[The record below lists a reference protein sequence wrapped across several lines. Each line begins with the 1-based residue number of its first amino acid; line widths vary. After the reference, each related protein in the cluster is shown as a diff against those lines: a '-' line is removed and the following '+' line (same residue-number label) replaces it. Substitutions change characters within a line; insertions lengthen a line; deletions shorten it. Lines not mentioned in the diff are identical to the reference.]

1 SELDK
6 LWIPVPNHQSS
17 EMLEDHSEHVYV
29 WEAINT
35 VLDREETLEDV
46 AACLDNLSRA
56 ERQQVLMALLR
67 ARSLYSHMHAAM
79 LEISKSLDLRESLS
93 NLVKVVWDLLGAE
106 HVTLLA
112 DPAKNGLLQAALH
125 MDPDVDPVMD
135 AEVHDEANMYDGLIG
150 ECFKSGEVMMIGCVE
165 ADSRFDPEV
174 DEHIKGPVA
183 YIPIRSN
190 GSNTQQQ
197 DRTAEADKVFM
208 TESMA
213 EDQTDCNPVIAV
225 LQVVFGQHPT
235 KIKNFGALDPMF
247 LQSLGALAHQHLRQA
262 VLHVTRST
270 RLRQI
275 SALIEHIVKIVLQR
289 IKGIMG
295 VARSSLFI
303 VEPKK
308 GDIWSLSSD
317 GMQPIRLPQGV
328 GLVGACANS
337 GQVINIYDA
346 YSDERFNR
354 AVDIA
359 TGFKTKNILCVPV
372 HNQKH
377 EVVAVIQLINKVH
390 LQGFTKMDEEIS
402 KTFASSIAPLLPP
415 FLLPLLPP
423 FL

>member
-1 SELDK
+1 M
-6 LWIPVPNHQSS
+6 SS
-17 EMLEDHSEHVYV
+17 
-29 WEAINT
+29 
-35 VLDREETLEDV
+35 
-46 AACLDNLSRA
+46 
-56 ERQQVLMALLR
+56 
-67 ARSLYSHMHAAM
+67 
-79 LEISKSLDLRESLS
+79 
-93 NLVKVVWDLLGAE
+93 
-106 HVTLLA
+106 
-112 DPAKNGLLQAALH
+112 LQ
-125 MDPDVDPVMD
+125 DPDVDPVMD

-150 ECFKSGEVMMIGCVE
+150 ECFK
-165 ADSRFDPEV
+165 
-174 DEHIKGPVA
+174 
-183 YIPIRSN
+183 
-190 GSNTQQQ
+190 
-197 DRTAEADKVFM
+197 
-208 TESMA
+208 
-213 EDQTDCNPVIAV
+213 
-225 LQVVFGQHPT
+225 VVFGQHPT

-275 SALIEHIVKIVLQR
+275 SALVDIMKSMSGELHIEHIVKIVLQR

-377 EVVAVIQLINKVH
+377 EVVAVIQGAGEGWMAGVELREPVKGVWRAW
-390 LQGFTKMDEEIS
+390 S
-402 KTFASSIAPLLPP
+402 
-415 FLLPLLPP
+415 
-423 FL
+423 